1 MTLFKKRYEEDT
13 RLLNILKFAAD
24 VCIIIVFAYAL
35 ILFTCDRTT
44 LSGNSMESVIAS
56 GDTVLINKMAYTL
69 TSPSRYSV
77 IAFKLPNVAGSKVY
91 VKRIIGLP
99 GETVQ
104 IKEGHVYMNGTLL
117 ENDISNEDILT
128 KGLAGNEIILKA
140 DEYFVLGDSRNNSED
155 SRFASIGLVKKED
168 IIGSAWLVSS
178 PLEHVGIIK

>member
-44 LSGNSMESVIAS
+44 LSGNSMESAIAS
-56 GDTVLINKMAYTL
+56 GDTVLINKMAY
-69 TSPSRYSV
+69 
-77 IAFKLPNVAGSKVY
+77 KLPNVAGSKVY

-104 IKEGHVYMNGTLL
+104 IKEGHVYINGALL

-128 KGLAGNEIILKA
+128 NGLAGNEIILKA

>member
-44 LSGNSMESVIAS
+44 LSGNSMESAIAS
-56 GDTVLINKMAYTL
+56 GDTV
-69 TSPSRYSV
+69 P
-77 IAFKLPNVAGSKVY
+77 FKLPNVAGSKVY

-104 IKEGHVYMNGTLL
+104 IKEGHVYINGALL

>member
-44 LSGNSMESVIAS
+44 LSGNSMESAIAS

-104 IKEGHVYMNGTLL
+104 IK
-117 ENDISNEDILT
+117 
-128 KGLAGNEIILKA
+128 
-140 DEYFVLGDSRNNSED
+140 
-155 SRFASIGLVKKED
+155 
-168 IIGSAWLVSS
+168 
-178 PLEHVGIIK
+178 

>member
-44 LSGNSMESVIAS
+44 LSGNSMESAIAS

-104 IKEGHVYMNGTLL
+104 IKEGHVYINGALL

-128 KGLAGNEIILKA
+128 KGLAGSEIILKA
-140 DEYFVLGDSRNNSED
+140 DEYFVLGDNRNNSED
-155 SRFASIGLVKKED
+155 SRFASVGMVKRKN
-168 IIGSAWLVSS
+168 V
-178 PLEHVGIIK
+178 VGKVWMVIEPFDSFGFVK